1 MIVKEEELERIMSK
15 EEVNKGKEYALKLLE
30 YRERSEWEIRD
41 RMRRKGYEEKVI
53 TETIEFLKNQNLVN
67 DERFARMWTESRL
80 RKSYGRWKISSDLKG
95 KGVDEKLIDEVLK
108 ELYSGINEVQIALE
122 LVERKWPSL
131 EKGDNLMLRRISSF
145 LKRRGF
151 SFEVIA
157 DVMNQITES

>member
-1 MIVKEEELERIMSK
+1 MIVKEEPGRIMSK
-15 EEVNKGKEYALKLLE
+15 EEINKGKEYALKLLE

-80 RKSYGRWKISSDLKG
+80 RRSYGRWKISSDLKG
-95 KGVDEKLIDEVLK
+95 KGVDRELIDEVLE
-108 ELYSGINEVQIALE
+108 ELYSGINETQIVLE

-131 EKGDNLMLRRISSF
+131 EKEDNLMLRRISNF
-145 LKRRGF
+145 LKQRGF